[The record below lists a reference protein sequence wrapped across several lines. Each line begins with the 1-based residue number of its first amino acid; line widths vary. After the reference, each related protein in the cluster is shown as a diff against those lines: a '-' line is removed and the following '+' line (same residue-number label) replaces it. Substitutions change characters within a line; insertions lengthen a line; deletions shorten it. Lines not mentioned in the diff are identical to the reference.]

1 VPVFLLA
8 SNSPRRREL
17 LLEAGFNFE
26 VFEPE
31 VDERADVDL
40 TLRELTS
47 LNAVRKAMAAARA
60 HPKKVVLAAD
70 TLVALDNEILGK
82 PNDAGEAVAMLERL
96 SGRVHDVCTSVF
108 ICHLARARSTSFSEM
123 SRVRFHRLTRDAIEH
138 YLTRI
143 NPLDKAGAYAAQG
156 FGSEIIEKIDGSYTN
171 VVGLPMEKTVPA
183 LAEFGIRPA
192 ATAPST

>member
-1 VPVFLLA
+1 MFLLA

-26 VFEPE
+26 VFAPR
-31 VDERADVDL
+31 VSERIDVDF

-47 LNAVRKAMAAARA
+47 LNAVRKAMAAARE
-60 HPKKVVLAAD
+60 HPKKIVLAAD
-70 TLVALDNEILGK
+70 TLVAIDNQILGK

-123 SRVRFHRLTRDAIEH
+123 SRVRFRRLTRDAIEH
-138 YLTRI
+138 YLARV

-156 FGSEIIEKIDGSYTN
+156 FGSEIIEKIEGSYTN

-183 LAEFGIRPA
+183 LAEFAIQPVA
-192 ATAPST
+192 EAPST